1 MIIIF
6 IFYCFN
12 RDCCAAFRISE
23 SKPHEH
29 LLWEAWKTTDSLVS
43 EVTSGNLTNT
53 CASRTKFNK
62 DISVKLDL
70 FHCMRRLTREC
81 VSEHHNLHSSF
92 CQFLSA
98 AFTVVDQDDLKKL
111 KDVYTFCGIVPAN
124 PTKQHI
130 RQHCRTKVCI
140 FNKKCFLAFFSRSV
154 RVFI

>member
-1 MIIIF
+1 M
-6 IFYCFN
+6 
-12 RDCCAAFRISE
+12 
-23 SKPHEH
+23 
-29 LLWEAWKTTDSLVS
+29 S

-53 CASRTKFNK
+53 CASRTKFNR

-130 RQHCRTKVCI
+130 RQHCRTKVCNGSFDI
-140 FNKKCFLAFFSRSV
+140 VWTYSIKSVTQCREDSKGVFLSQHKG
-154 RVFI
+154 IYLN